1 MPQNYKFS
9 KNTFMIH
16 SLRYVL
22 CTMRYREKV
31 GKMKS
36 FLITLGQ
43 LIFTLFMYLLG
54 TIFFGIALIP
64 AVALVIKVWNITKSF
79 NPLLHYMALGLS
91 IACGY
96 FLFGITLIF
105 LAGFTRM
112 IFRLRLKEG
121 TYPIFSIGAL
131 KWAFISSLYL
141 MINFTFID
149 FILLT
154 PFVNLLHRM
163 LGAKLGKNVQI
174 NSKFVFD
181 ATLLE
186 IGDNTVVGG
195 GAIIICHVVERGKL
209 KLRKV
214 KIGKNVTLGSHCT
227 IMPGCE
233 IGDNAIIGAGA
244 VLLKNTKV
252 EPNSIYY
259 GVPAKPVRH
268 FKQNK
273 NNAQS

>member
-1 MPQNYKFS
+1 
-9 KNTFMIH
+9 
-16 SLRYVL
+16 
-22 CTMRYREKV
+22 MR
-31 GKMKS
+31 S
-36 FLITLGQ
+36 FLLTLGQ
-43 LIFTLFMYLLG
+43 LIFSLSMYVIGIL
-54 TIFFGIALIP
+54 FFGVALIP
-64 AVALVIKVWNITKSF
+64 AVALVLRALDAGAGVS
-79 NPLLHYMALGLS
+79 PLGRYTLVGFSLA
-91 IACGY
+91 AGY
-96 FLFGITLIF
+96 FLFGFTLIL
-105 LAGFTRM
+105 LAGGTRT

-121 TYPIFSIGAL
+121 IYPIFSWGGL

-141 MINFTFID
+141 LINFTFID

-154 PFVNLLHRM
+154 PFANLLQRL

-174 NSKFVFD
+174 NSRFIFD

-195 GAIIICHVVERGKL
+195 DAIIIGHSVERGRL

-227 IMPGCE
+227 VMPGCE

-252 EPNSIYY
+252 EPRSVYY
-259 GVPAKPVRH
+259 GVPAEPIKPHQPREEPD
-268 FKQNK
+268 ND
-273 NNAQS
+273 QSQP